1 MTKTIGVMG
10 LGLMGSA
17 IATRLLEMRSP
28 IVVWNRTAAR
38 ATPLVDAGAEWVETP
53 AALFAAA
60 DVVIA
65 ITASTAEVEAAVGSS
80 GARLDGVDFINLV
93 TGSPRQV
100 RALKGAVEAAG
111 GRFFS
116 GTLQCYPAEIGQ
128 AEALIL
134 CAGDEGVWERQAD
147 VIRGLGGAAAN
158 LGADAAIPNV
168 LDASVTACFFF
179 GAMTCCL
186 EAAKFAEKEGV
197 EPKLF
202 RELLNSALER
212 MPGALNGLL
221 DAVEAEDFASDQAT
235 LEIYARAQQ
244 LFLSA
249 YRDIGASGVMT
260 DAVTRRM
267 RAAVEAG
274 DGGLGFPALYRH

>member
-1 MTKTIGVMG
+1 MEPTIGVMG

-17 IATRLLEMRSP
+17 IAARLLEMGRP
-28 IVVWNRTAAR
+28 VVVWNRTATKAR
-38 ATPLVDAGAEWVETP
+38 SLIDAGAMLAEAP
-53 AALFAAA
+53 ADLFAAA

-65 ITASTAEVEAAVGSS
+65 ITASTAEMEAAVAAS
-80 GARLDGVDFINLV
+80 GARLAGVDFINLV
-93 TGSPRQV
+93 TGSPREV
-100 RALKGAVEAAG
+100 RSLRRAVEAAG
-111 GRFFS
+111 GRFLS

-128 AEALIL
+128 AAALIL

-147 VIRGLGGAAAN
+147 LVRGLGGAAVN

-186 EAAKFAEKEGV
+186 EAATFAEKEGV

-202 RELLNSALER
+202 RDLLNSALER

-221 DAVEAEDFASDQAT
+221 DAAEAEDFASDQAT
-235 LEIYARAQQ
+235 LEIYARAQR

-249 YRDIGASGVMT
+249 YEDIGASGVMT
-260 DAVTRRM
+260 EAVARRL
-267 RAAVEAG
+267 RTAVEAG
-274 DGGLGFPALYRH
+274 DGGLGFPALYRR